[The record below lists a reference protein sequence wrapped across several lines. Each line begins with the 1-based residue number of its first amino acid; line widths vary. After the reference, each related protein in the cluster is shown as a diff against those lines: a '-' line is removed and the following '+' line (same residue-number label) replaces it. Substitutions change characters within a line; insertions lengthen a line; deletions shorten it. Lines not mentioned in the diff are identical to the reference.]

1 MDFFY
6 LLTGTVFL
14 YALKNVVQSFIIQYM
29 VWVCFFQC
37 RASLSP
43 PPIAGVHVHAVQVI
57 EVVVI
62 VVIIIV
68 VVAVDNINQIQNCV
82 DRYHCESQ
90 KTKQCKML
98 NIKHNATLNVLL

>member
-1 MDFFY
+1 
-6 LLTGTVFL
+6 
-14 YALKNVVQSFIIQYM
+14 M
-29 VWVCFFQC
+29 VWVCFLQF
-37 RASLSP
+37 RASLSS

-82 DRYHCESQ
+82 DWYHCESQ

-98 NIKHNATLNVLL
+98 NFKQKASLNVLLKHLKGENVEVDGQEDDLSWNSSLIVN